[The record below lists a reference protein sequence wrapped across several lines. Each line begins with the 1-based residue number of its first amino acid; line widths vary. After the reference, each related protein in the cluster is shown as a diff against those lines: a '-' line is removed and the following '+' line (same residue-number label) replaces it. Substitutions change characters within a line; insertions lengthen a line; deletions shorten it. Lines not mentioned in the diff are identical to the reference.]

1 MSKQLKPRVFP
12 YQLFCLFFVTRSGF
26 SYCLQEGLIGC
37 TYYRVYKHL
46 ETFANRANPD
56 TLEQQAAKETQ
67 QGNHLTATI
76 WSTMSPL

>member
-1 MSKQLKPRVFP
+1 MSKQVKTTCISLSAV
-12 YQLFCLFFVTRSGF
+12 LFAFRDQKWI